1 GMENLLVVIVPRH
14 PQRFAEVAALL
25 EQRGIPFQRRS
36 DAGSVQAETQIVL
49 GDSMGE
55 MFAYY
60 AAADLAFIGGSL
72 LPYGGQNL
80 IEACAAGTPV
90 VVGPHTHNFAE
101 ATRLAVAAGAAVQ
114 VPDSDELMAELQRL
128 LDHPDVLSEMRRQC
142 AGFVGANRGATE
154 KSLQLIVS
162 LRQPARVESAQ

>member
-1 GMENLLVVIVPRH
+1 
-14 PQRFAEVAALL
+14 
-25 EQRGIPFQRRS
+25 
-36 DAGSVQAETQIVL
+36 VL

-90 VVGPHTHNFAE
+90 LVGPHTHNFAE
-101 ATRLAVAAGAAVQ
+101 ATRLAASAGAAVQ
-114 VPDSDELMAELQRL
+114 VQDAGELMVKLQHL
-128 LDHPDVLSEMRRQC
+128 LDNPDALSGMRRQC
-142 AGFVGANRGATE
+142 AGFVEINRGATD
-154 KSLQLIVS
+154 KSLQIIMPLLVANRNIS
-162 LRQPARVESAQ
+162 RKP